1 MEEHIP
7 PPNSDPEFRSELT
20 RTGGSN
26 SASSSF
32 VALRTCAHATP
43 GTATEWTN
51 EKHRSYINSLET
63 SFVNKL
69 YHSRHL
75 RDCHPQKYVQGIHPS
90 EELPFKTYNSSDQ
103 VRESN
108 LVYIYFLCEHVGL
121 LVILFIALLPVFLI
135 FLNCLQFIVVRDRRS
150 QKIIS
155 PRNET
160 LLESTADSNVTMER
174 PQMDHIASCFKGT
187 HLRRKPTSEHSSVI
201 ARTSEQNPA
210 CHQDSVGSA
219 AVSGQNFVVEDNRGK
234 LNCEFIPKRLKRASP
249 NSSSNDQLVPL
260 GNFDTKELS
269 MAHIASSG
277 REEQGHHQLL
287 LEDRECFICPK
298 SICTDS

>member
-26 SASSSF
+26 PASSSF

-43 GTATEWTN
+43 GTSTEWTN

-75 RDCHPQKYVQGIHPS
+75 RDCHPQKYVQGTHPS
-90 EELPFKTYNSSDQ
+90 EELPFKTYNSSEQ

-108 LVYIYFLCEHVGL
+108 L
-121 LVILFIALLPVFLI
+121 
-135 FLNCLQFIVVRDRRS
+135 FIVVRDRRS

-174 PQMDHIASCFKGT
+174 PRMDHIVSCYKGT
-187 HLRRKPTSEHSSVI
+187 HLRRKPTSEHSGVI

-210 CHQDSVGSA
+210 CHQDSVDSA
-219 AVSGQNFVVEDNRGK
+219 AEISGQNFVDEDNRGK

-260 GNFDTKELS
+260 GNFDTKEVS
-269 MAHIASSG
+269 MAHNAPSG

-287 LEDRECFICPK
+287 LEHRESFICPK
-298 SICTDS
+298 SIFTDS